1 MAELVDDVYQCD
13 VLVVGGGGA
22 GARAA
27 IEARKHNLE
36 VLLVVKGLFGRS
48 GCTVMAEGGYNAA
61 FGFVDPEDSER
72 LHFEDTVIGGR
83 FLNNQK
89 LVEILVRDAP
99 RRILELEQF
108 GAAFDRVEPRKFD
121 QRYFG
126 GQRFRR
132 TVHRGDRTGHEMMSA
147 LKEEAY
153 RVGVEVL
160 EEVAITRLLRSGDKL
175 TGATG
180 LDLIHGRFLLFK
192 AKAIVLATGGA
203 GRVYAITTNPYQKT
217 GDGYALAYNAGA
229 ELIDME
235 MVQFHPTGMVYPPSA
250 SGLLVTEAV
259 RGEGGKLYNARG
271 ERFMAR
277 YDPERMELS
286 TRDVVTRAIFT
297 EISQGRGTEHGG
309 VYLDLTHVPD
319 EVIEQKLETMLKQF
333 LDVGVDIRHEPM
345 EVSPSA
351 HHFMG
356 GVRTRED
363 CRSTTLPN
371 LFACG
376 EVNGGVHGAN
386 RLGGNSLAETQVF
399 GAIAGANAAEEAKKH
414 GYASVDKRAIED
426 EYERIFRFEEGE
438 GVLPYEV
445 RSRLQRTMWEKVG
458 IVRSKRSLEEAL
470 REIAE
475 LRAKLDEVA
484 VESGLRYN
492 LQLLAAVELDN
503 MLLVG
508 EMITRSALLRTESRG
523 AHYRS
528 DYPEEDPRWVR
539 NIIVARAADGMLV
552 KTVEPVITTLAP

>member
-1 MAELVDDVYQCD
+1 MELVDDVYQCD

-27 IEARKHNLE
+27 IEARKQNVD

-61 FGFVDPEDSER
+61 FGFVDPEDSQQ

-83 FLNNQK
+83 FLNNQR

-99 RRILELEQF
+99 KRIIELEQF
-108 GAAFDRVEPRKFD
+108 GAAFDRIEPEKFD

-160 EEVAITRLLRSGDKL
+160 EEVAITRLLTGDGRL

-203 GRVYAITTNPYQKT
+203 GRLYSITTNPYQKT

-259 RGEGGKLYNARG
+259 RGEGGKLYNAKG

-297 EISQGRGTEHGG
+297 EISQGRGTPNGG

-319 EVIEQKLETMLKQF
+319 EVIEQKLGTMLKQF
-333 LDVGVDIRHEPM
+333 LDVGVDIRREPM

-356 GVRTRED
+356 GVRTHED
-363 CRSTTLPN
+363 CRSTRLRN

-399 GAIAGANAAEEAKKH
+399 GAIAGKNAAEEAKRH
-414 GYASVDKRAIED
+414 GYASVPRKALEEEHD
-426 EYERIFRFEEGE
+426 RIFRFESGE

-458 IVRSKRSLEEAL
+458 IVRSRQSLEEAL
-470 REIAE
+470 REIAQ
-475 LRAKLDEVA
+475 LRSRLNEVT
-484 VESGLRYN
+484 VEAGLRYN

-503 MLLVG
+503 MLLVA
-508 EMITRSALLRTESRG
+508 EMIARSALLRTESRG
-523 AHYRS
+523 AHFRS
-528 DYPEEDPRWVR
+528 DYPEEDPRWVK
-539 NIIVARAADGMLV
+539 NIVVSRAADGMVV
-552 KTVEPVITTLAP
+552 KTVDPVITTLAP